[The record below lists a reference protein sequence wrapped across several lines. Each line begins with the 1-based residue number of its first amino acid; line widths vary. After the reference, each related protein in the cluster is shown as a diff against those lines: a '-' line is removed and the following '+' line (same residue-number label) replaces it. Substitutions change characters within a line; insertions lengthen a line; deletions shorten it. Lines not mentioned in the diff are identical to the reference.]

1 MIIETDKCLMR
12 MWEYSDLDSLVSN
25 ANNHKIADNMR
36 DIFPYPY
43 TNGDG
48 EKWINFVQDQEPTT
62 DFALV
67 FEGVAVGGIGLNI
80 GNDIERLSAELGYWI
95 GEKYWGMGLASE
107 AVKGIVKYG
116 FKDLELER
124 IFAKPF
130 EQNTASRR
138 VLEKNGFILEGILIN
153 SAIKSDKI
161 VNQRLYAIT
170 K

>member
-1 MIIETDKCLMR
+1 MIVETAKCLMR
-12 MWEYSDLDSLVSN
+12 GWEYSDLDDLVVN
-25 ANNHKIADNMR
+25 ANNQKIAVNMR

-43 TNGDG
+43 THGDG
-48 EKWINFVQDQEPTT
+48 EKWIDFVQNQEPTT
-62 DFALV
+62 DFAVV

-80 GNDIERLSAELGYWI
+80 GQDIERLSAELGYWI
-95 GEKYWGMGLASE
+95 GEKHWGMGLASE

-138 VLEKNGFILEGILIN
+138 VLERNGFILEGVLQ
-153 SAIKSDKI
+153 SSVIKFDKI
-161 VNQRLYAIT
+161 FNQTLYAIT